1 MVVCKSHILRT
12 AMGVACLVVAAAH
25 LPSCAE
31 SARRDELLEA
41 AGSGRHDG
49 TNARQDLLE
58 LNRAEVYPFWLYV
71 ESEHFILFTPPDG
84 PVAGD
89 PEAFLQR
96 REEAHARIVET
107 LEVEPAGPIIVF
119 AYASSRQGER
129 LLGRPL
135 AFADPAR
142 REIHVRHDQEPGHE
156 EAHVIAWAWN
166 SRGSGVPFLEEGLA
180 VAMSAHPGN
189 PQVAAGEILARDAL
203 PAWPDLVERFSS
215 YRNAYALAGSFVEML
230 MERFGVST
238 VRELYIGGPEN
249 FTGRLEK
256 ASGMSA
262 SQLQAWWETMLA
274 AQEPVTRE
282 PIVAA
287 ITLIRLGDMEGAIRL
302 LERSKQEMPSSP
314 VVEYALALARRESG
328 DLEASAA
335 SYRRVLRMPVPYH
348 LAWVQARARE
358 ALEEM
363 GREAGE

>member
-12 AMGVACLVVAAAH
+12 TMGVASLIVAAAH
-25 LPSCAE
+25 LPACAE
-31 SARRDELLEA
+31 SLKRAELLQA
-41 AGSGRHDG
+41 AGSGWHDG
-49 TNARQDLLE
+49 TDARQDLLE
-58 LNRAEVYPFWLYV
+58 LNRSTVYPLWLHV
-71 ESEHFILFTPPDG
+71 ESEHFILFTPRDG
-84 PVAGD
+84 PVADD

-96 REEAHARIVET
+96 REEAYARIVET

-135 AFADPAR
+135 GFADPAR

-180 VAMSAHPGN
+180 VAMSAHPGD
-189 PQVAAGEILARDAL
+189 PQVAAGDILARDAL
-203 PAWPDLVERFSS
+203 PSWPDLVDRFSS
-215 YRNAYALAGSFVEML
+215 YRNAYALAGSFVDML
-230 MERFGVST
+230 MERFGVPT
-238 VRELYIGGPEN
+238 VRDLYTGGPED
-249 FTGRLEK
+249 FTGRLEE
-256 ASGMSA
+256 ATGMST

-287 ITLIRLGDMEGAIRL
+287 LTLIRLGDMEGAIGL

-314 VVEYALALARRESG
+314 VVEYALAQARRESG

-335 SYRRVLRMPVPYH
+335 SYRRVLKMPVPYH

-363 GREAGE
+363 DREAGE